1 MLWVTLSSFCSE
13 ERKTRLE
20 LATPTLARLCSTNWA
35 ISALSWAGTDSN
47 CRSREATDLQSA
59 RFNHLPTD
67 PVHWLSP
74 DGDSCGIQT
83 HNLLIRSQ
91 MLYSVE
97 LRSHYH
103 FLGGR
108 WGIRTPDPLLVRQTL
123 WTSWAK
129 RPIRCQQSISLDAS
143 LANCGAK
150 IRQFLETKKGKGEKL
165 PVSSRNVCGND
176 HKA

>member
-1 MLWVTLSSFCSE
+1 MA

-59 RFNHLPTD
+59 RFNHLPTY

-74 DGDSCGIQT
+74 DGDSGGIQT

-97 LRSHYH
+97 LRSH
-103 FLGGR
+103 LSGGR

-129 RPIRCQQSISLDAS
+129 RPIRFFKAPRLVPLSRIAVQRYVNFRNWQ
-143 LANCGAK
+143 N
-150 IRQFLETKKGKGEKL
+150 FLMFFFILIEKFTSFL
-165 PVSSRNVCGND
+165 
-176 HKA
+176 HYII